1 MELLKSMGLNPE
13 NISEETMEKLER
25 VARKLNSN
33 NLNPQ
38 QVFSLMAEEGLDPQ
52 SLVKQM
58 RGKVEQKVSVRIGR
72 NEKCVCGSGKKY
84 KKCCGKN

>member
-38 QVFSLMAEEGLDPQ
+38 QVFALMTEEGLDPQ
-52 SLVKQM
+52 SLIKQM